1 MIGDSVDVEAWKKYI
16 PRMVVVKFLESLG
29 FTDDLRREIVDP
41 DDPDNTI
48 KVKDP
53 DFSKVSMNEDKSLAN
68 DDYWR
73 KYVQSLSGLPIIKK
87 SESSLLTAVANS
99 ATEAVAGAISL
110 DEAWGFVENFSWSD
124 GKKGGVLFGY
134 KGDTYELKGK
144 EVEKVETIEP
154 RIKSISE
161 NSGDIDEWDK
171 KRLVEFMAHLRYEL
185 GKI

>member
-1 MIGDSVDVEAWKKYI
+1 M
-16 PRMVVVKFLESLG
+16 
-29 FTDDLRREIVDP
+29 
-41 DDPDNTI
+41 
-48 KVKDP
+48 
-53 DFSKVSMNEDKSLAN
+53 
-68 DDYWR
+68 
-73 KYVQSLSGLPIIKK
+73 QSLSGLPIIKK

-99 ATEAVAGAISL
+99 ATEALAGAISL

-154 RIKSISE
+154 SVKSISE